1 MSSSFLSLQP
11 SALVAP
17 ENNLQNTAA
26 YSSAF
31 PPLHSI
37 PLAVTP
43 SNKHKPWQSFYPPK
57 PSLLPPKYP
66 LYLKN
71 TNYAKLADEQYHQQ
85 CRIKKASKPMGAISS
100 LFHKSEP
107 AVQYDAAL
115 EQLDLR
121 LPCFWNPNDKS
132 SLMDISSDGVDASY
146 CGSGRNDKDA
156 AAVRSTFTAKP
167 QCGIFY
173 FEIEIVSKG
182 RDGYISIGFC
192 DADASMDKLPGW
204 EVNSYGLHANDGN
217 CYNGVTK
224 GQSYGPTFSTG
235 DVVGCGI
242 NFGSKNAFF
251 TKNGVY
257 LGTAFS
263 NVNPTVPLY
272 PCVGLRTPGEHI
284 RANFGVKLFQFD
296 IAQYM
301 NVSRDISSPEEKCQ
315 LHSSISQMQI
325 SPSPPTQHTSPAVKA
340 AWMKQVGRSPEPA
353 TPPKTSQQV
362 AASSEILDQLVYSF
376 LLHHGYSRTA
386 EVLLK
391 NVKDTK
397 DVDLVSEESIED
409 DHLFDSKSDL
419 VHRQDIRTAII
430 AGDIDCAI
438 NLTQAHFPQVLVHD
452 DLMLFR
458 LQKRKFIEMLRL
470 ANESCNHTFCD
481 AAFTFG
487 FQRLTTTVE
496 EMDSTH
502 PHDLS
507 TEKSSPTVFGTP
519 RKLSMPAVAPVS
531 PAPASEIPQPTRRV
545 SYASITA
552 TPSSASPPHGS
563 YFDGRSLDESLDE
576 PVSPAST
583 FSHIRRRR
591 RSSSHVSFTSLSSY
605 EEDDDDIKSDMHEAI
620 RFGHLLQEQYGRD
633 QRTLVKSGMA
643 DIHSL
648 INEVETYHSLC
659 AAVKALD
666 IAGRDA
672 LASELNTAILVSQ
685 RKPAAPPLEL
695 VYRQSVATIK
705 ELVRNGHG
713 QAALVSVD
721 DTCGLP

>member
-11 SALVAP
+11 STLVTTAP

-43 SNKHKPWQSFYPPK
+43 SNKHKPWQALYPPK

-71 TNYAKLADEQYHQQ
+71 THFAKLADEQYHQQ
-85 CRIKKASKPMGAISS
+85 CRIKKASKPIGAISS
-100 LFHKSEP
+100 LFHKPEP
-107 AVQYDAAL
+107 TVQYDAAL

-121 LPCFWNPNDKS
+121 LPCFWNSNDKS
-132 SLMDISSDGVDASY
+132 SLLELSSDGIDASY
-146 CGSGRNDKDA
+146 CGSGRDEREA
-156 AAVRSTFTAKP
+156 AAIRTTFTAKP

-192 DADASMDKLPGW
+192 DADTAMDKLPGW
-204 EVNSYGLHANDGN
+204 EVSSYGLHANDGKS
-217 CYNGVTK
+217 YNGSNEGK
-224 GQSYGPTFSTG
+224 PYGPTFTTG

-242 NFGSKNAFF
+242 NFARKSAFF

-257 LGTAFS
+257 LGTAFK
-263 NVNPTVPLY
+263 NLNPAVPLF
-272 PCVGLRTPGEHI
+272 PCVGLRTPGEHT
-284 RANFGVKLFQFD
+284 RANFGFKAFQFD
-296 IAQYM
+296 IVQYM
-301 NVSRDISSPEEKCQ
+301 NEEKCQ
-315 LHSSISQMQI
+315 LQSSISKVQI
-325 SPSPPTQHTSPAVKA
+325 SPSPPTQNASPALTA
-340 AWMKQVGRSPEPA
+340 AWMKQVGRSPEQP
-353 TPPKTSQQV
+353 TPRKTPQQT
-362 AASSEILDQLVYSF
+362 AASSEVLDQLVYSF

-386 EVLLK
+386 QVLLK
-391 NVKDTK
+391 NVKDVK
-397 DVDLVSEESIED
+397 DVDLVSEDSVD
-409 DHLFDSKSDL
+409 DRNDQVFDNKSDL

-438 NLTQAHFPQVLVHD
+438 KLTQAHFPQVLVND

-458 LQKRKFIEMLRL
+458 LKKRRFIEMLRL
-470 ANESCNHTFCD
+470 ANDNCNHSFCD
-481 AAFTFG
+481 IG
-487 FQRLTTTVE
+487 FNYGLHTLSPTIE
-496 EMDSTH
+496 EKDSAH
-502 PHDLS
+502 PHD
-507 TEKSSPTVFGTP
+507 TTGKSPPTVFGTP
-519 RKLSMPAVAPVS
+519 RKMSMPVAPYS
-531 PAPASEIPQPTRRV
+531 TAPASDIPQPTRRV

-552 TPSSASPPHGS
+552 TPSSISPPHGN
-563 YFDGRSLDESLDE
+563 YFGGRSLDESVDE
-576 PVSPAST
+576 PHSPASN
-583 FSHIRRRR
+583 FSNSRRRR
-591 RSSSHVSFTSLSSY
+591 RSSSHISFTSLSSF
-605 EEDDDDIKSDMHEAI
+605 EEDDDDIKSDMREAI

-633 QRTLVKSGMA
+633 QRTVVKSGLA
-643 DIHSL
+643 EIHSL

-672 LASELNTAILVSQ
+672 IASELNTAILVSQ

-713 QAALVSVD
+713 QAALVSTD
-721 DTCGLP
+721 ETCGLP

>member
-132 SLMDISSDGVDASY
+132 SLMDISSDGVYASY

-224 GQSYGPTFSTG
+224 GHSYGPTFSTG

-263 NVNPTVPLY
+263 NVDPTVPLY

-284 RANFGVKLFQFD
+284 RANFGVKPFQFD

-301 NVSRDISSPEEKCQ
+301 NEEKCQ

-531 PAPASEIPQPTRRV
+531 PAPASDIPQPTRRV

-605 EEDDDDIKSDMHEAI
+605 EEDDDDIKSDMREAI

>member
-11 SALVAP
+11 SALGTTAP

-85 CRIKKASKPMGAISS
+85 CRIKKATKPMGTISS

-132 SLMDISSDGVDASY
+132 SLLDISSDGVDASY
-146 CGSGRNDKDA
+146 CGSGRNDHDA

-204 EVNSYGLHANDGN
+204 EVSSYGLHANDGN
-217 CYNGVTK
+217 CYNGVPK
-224 GQSYGPTFSTG
+224 GKSYGPTFSTG

-242 NFGSKNAFF
+242 NFSSKNAFF

-257 LGTAFS
+257 MGTAFS
-263 NVNPTVPLY
+263 NVNPAVPLY

-284 RANFGVKLFQFD
+284 RANFGFKTFQFD
-296 IAQYM
+296 IVQYM
-301 NVSRDISSPEEKCQ
+301 NEEKCQ
-315 LHSSISQMQI
+315 LHSTISQMQI

-340 AWMKQVGRSPEPA
+340 AWMKQVGRSPEPV

-362 AASSEILDQLVYSF
+362 AASSEIIDQLVYSF

-397 DVDLVSEESIED
+397 DADLVSEESIED
-409 DHLFDSKSDL
+409 SNDQIFDSKSDL

-438 NLTQAHFPQVLVHD
+438 KLTQAHFPQVLVHD
-452 DLMLFR
+452 ELMLFR

-470 ANESCNHTFCD
+470 ANESCNHSFCD
-481 AAFTFG
+481 AAFNYG
-487 FQRLTTTVE
+487 FQPLTTTAE
-496 EMDSTH
+496 EIDSTH

-519 RKLSMPAVAPVS
+519 RKMSVPAAPIS
-531 PAPASEIPQPTRRV
+531 TAPASDIPQPTRRV

-563 YFDGRSLDESLDE
+563 YFGGRSLDESLDE
-576 PVSPAST
+576 PISPTST
-583 FSHIRRRR
+583 FSHTRRRR
-591 RSSSHVSFTSLSSY
+591 RSSSHISFTSLSSF
-605 EEDDDDIKSDMHEAI
+605 EEDDDDIKSDMREAI

-633 QRTLVKSGMA
+633 QRTMVKSGMA

-659 AAVKALD
+659 VAVKALD
-666 IAGRDA
+666 IAGRDT

-721 DTCGLP
+721 DSLP